1 MKTEEATRHLDAYAE
16 SVRNVD
22 NMLGMLD
29 AFGVDE
35 DHGTHQFEG
44 TPLEDLNQD
53 IENATDFFHHWV
65 NYDCLEVKVNAEMS
79 LAAWSSSRY
88 DRSALPEME
97 PVNVEFLIAFGGPT
111 VRLTVPVH
119 AQLPAKRPICELR
132 LDWWSESDT
141 VSIELP
147 HLQDH
152 VAQLIE
158 GY

>member
-1 MKTEEATRHLDAYAE
+1 METETKTREIDAYTE

-35 DHGTHQFEG
+35 DHGTDQFED
-44 TPLEDLNQD
+44 TLLADLADD
-53 IENATDFFHHWV
+53 IETSSDFFHYWV
-65 NYDCLEVKVNAEMS
+65 NFDCLEVKVNAEIQ
-79 LAAWSSSRY
+79 LVDWYGA
-88 DRSALPEME
+88 RSKDME

-132 LDWWSESDT
+132 LWWWSDSDT

-152 VAQLIE
+152 VAAMLE
-158 GY
+158 G

>member
-1 MKTEEATRHLDAYAE
+1 MKTEEATRHLDAYVE

-44 TPLEDLNQD
+44 TPLEDLGDD
-53 IENATDFFHHWV
+53 IETASDFFHYWV
-65 NYDCLEVKVNAEMS
+65 NCDCLEVKVNAEATLGDWFS
-79 LAAWSSSRY
+79 DRY
-88 DRSALPEME
+88 NIE
-97 PVNVEFLIAFGGPT
+97 PLSVEFLVAFGGPT

-132 LDWWSESDT
+132 LWWWSDSDT

>member
-1 MKTEEATRHLDAYAE
+1 METETKTREIDAYTA

-44 TPLEDLNQD
+44 TPLEHLADDL
-53 IENATDFFHHWV
+53 ETASDFFHYWV
-65 NYDCLEVKVNAEMS
+65 NFDCMEVKVNAEMS
-79 LAAWSSSRY
+79 LGEWYGSRS
-88 DRSALPEME
+88 DRSSLPEME

-119 AQLPAKRPICELR
+119 AQLPMKRPICDLH
-132 LDWWSESDT
+132 LSWWSDSDT

-147 HLQDH
+147 HIQDH
-152 VAQLIE
+152 VAAMLE
-158 GY
+158 V